1 MVITANHKGK
11 GDVEV
16 GIMVDRKEEL
26 EDVLCEMVSINET
39 ILETI
44 PKITDDADMIKI
56 TLLEFLKHVEGVL
69 EKC

>member
-1 MVITANHKGK
+1 MVITAKHKGK

>member
-1 MVITANHKGK
+1 MVVRADHKGK

-16 GIMVDRKEEL
+16 SIMVERKEEL